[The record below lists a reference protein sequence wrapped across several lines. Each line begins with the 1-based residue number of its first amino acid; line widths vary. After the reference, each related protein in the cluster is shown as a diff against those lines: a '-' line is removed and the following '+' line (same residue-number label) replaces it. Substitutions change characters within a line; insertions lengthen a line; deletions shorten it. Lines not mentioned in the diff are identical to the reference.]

1 MKENC
6 NKIYAVCY
14 DTLDVFNTKEE
25 AKKFYSECYY
35 MSEGAER
42 DRYASVLIGLNFCN
56 IGKDNV
62 SEDCREIAIK
72 IPNIE
77 DEFIKVKL
85 DERLSIEDTIKYY
98 EEIIYPILSVSKSY
112 RIDFNNNSP
121 FEDFGND
128 NDSQFGSM
136 YSFSNYY
143 QEILEQMNIVVDNIS
158 TSDWSAGKYNLIINN
173 EEFKLTAWD
182 NLESVVDNINSMLD
196 LFREKDK
203 IDYKDSNMTQE
214 GEIEI

>member
-1 MKENC
+1 
-6 NKIYAVCY
+6 
-14 DTLDVFNTKEE
+14 
-25 AKKFYSECYY
+25 
-35 MSEGAER
+35 
-42 DRYASVLIGLNFCN
+42 
-56 IGKDNV
+56 
-62 SEDCREIAIK
+62 
-72 IPNIE
+72 
-77 DEFIKVKL
+77 
-85 DERLSIEDTIKYY
+85 
-98 EEIIYPILSVSKSY
+98 
-112 RIDFNNNSP
+112 
-121 FEDFGND
+121 
-128 NDSQFGSM
+128 M